1 MAVLAETLKKE
12 SSINTISGSLQSTRS
27 TLSTLEKS
35 VNRISLIIA
44 TKTKVRTEL
53 VFKSRLLED
62 RRREATKRKQLEDQ
76 IEASKVS
83 TDIKSGLNVAS
94 STGKGPLGRIL
105 SFLGY
110 MGAGWIL
117 ENLPTWIAMGKEF
130 IARMRKAGEL
140 IYSIPQTMWRILQ
153 NFGTL
158 LSSIKQNILSLDFT
172 DSSGEVRDSFKEL
185 TDSMQLLGDQ
195 IYGGFA
201 SLMQPSGEVEI
212 PSTAEQQPDVG
223 FDTPLDTSKGT
234 PGQGGRILPIHKQ
247 ALDII
252 SKPESGGDYNAMNN
266 GKAGDRPG
274 GAKKW
279 LGKNLT
285 DMTIG
290 EIKYYQNT
298 KKTLWA
304 AGRYQIVPG
313 SLPTAQ
319 SAAGLK
325 DSDKFDQNNQDLL
338 AIGLLKVQ
346 GPGAWSKYSRYT
358 KQEIEIMYKAKDTPL
373 GPSAQPQQPKPTVT
387 PQTPKAP
394 SPPKSQSGNKNGHLT
409 SADLMKVKP
418 LSYPADYQDWYGN
431 NAMLNPNAGRA
442 FLAAQKEY
450 GKDIPINSAYRSYEH
465 QRRVSGP
472 VKASPGYSKHGLGLA
487 IDLQPN
493 TPYYNWMKANGPKF
507 GWYYANIPGDPYHF
521 EYKGQ
526 IQSSPTATTAKNIT
540 PQQKTPITPLVGE
553 RQPEQL
559 SSGELEVQNN
569 LIKEI
574 QYLMSDTSSQPQI
587 SSTNNL
593 RTTEI
598 ANTITSERKGQ
609 EILFIDDRSNVAVNN
624 MNQGTPSSMISSNE
638 TGSAQNEIGTMLN
651 RYIKQ
656 KMLLD
661 LNYV

>member
-1 MAVLAETLKKE
+1 MAILAETLKKE

-35 VNRISLIIA
+35 VSRISLIIA

-53 VFKSRLLED
+53 VFKSRLIED
-62 RRREATKRKQLEDQ
+62 RRREASKRKQLEDQ

-83 TDIKSGLNVAS
+83 TDIRSGLNIAS

-140 IYSIPQTMWRILQ
+140 IYSIPQTMWRILE
-153 NFGTL
+153 NFGSL
-158 LSSIKQNILSLDFT
+158 LSSTKQNILSLDFT
-172 DSSGEVRDSFKEL
+172 DSSGQVRDSFKEL
-185 TDSMQLLGDQ
+185 TDSMQILGDQ

-201 SLMQPSGEVEI
+201 SLIQPSGEVEI

-234 PGQGGRILPIHKQ
+234 PGQGGKLLPIHKQ

-266 GKAGDRPG
+266 GKAGDRLG

-319 SAAGLK
+319 KAAGLK
-325 DSDKFDQNNQDLL
+325 DTDKFDQNNQDLL

-373 GPSAQPQQPKPTVT
+373 GSPTQSQPPKPSVT
-387 PQTPKAP
+387 PQTPKTP
-394 SPPKSQSGNKNGHLT
+394 SPPKPQSGNKNGYLT

-431 NAMLNPNAGRA
+431 TAMLNPNAGRA
-442 FLAAQKEY
+442 FLAAEKEY

-465 QRRVSGP
+465 QRRVSGS

-493 TPYYNWMKANGPKF
+493 TPYYNWMRENGPKY
-507 GWYYANIPGDPYHF
+507 GWYYSNIPGDPYHF

-526 IQSSPTATTAKNIT
+526 TQSSPKATTKNIAS
-540 PQQKTPITPLVGE
+540 QQKTPITPLVGE
-553 RQPEQL
+553 RQQEKISPQ
-559 SSGELEVQNN
+559 ELEVQNN

-574 QYLMSDTSSQPQI
+574 QYLSNDIPNQPQI
-587 SSTNNL
+587 LSTGSS

-598 ANTITSERKGQ
+598 ANVITSERKGQ
-609 EILFIDDRSNVAVNN
+609 EILFIDDRSNIMINN
-624 MNQGTPSSMISSNE
+624 MNQGSSSSILSSKE
-638 TGSAQNEIGTMLN
+638 TGSTQNEIGTMLN

>member
-1 MAVLAETLKKE
+1 MAILAETLKKE

-35 VNRISLIIA
+35 VSRISLIIA

-53 VFKSRLLED
+53 VFKSRLIED
-62 RRREATKRKQLEDQ
+62 RRREASKRKQLEDQ

-83 TDIKSGLNVAS
+83 TDIRSGLNIAS

-140 IYSIPQTMWRILQ
+140 IYSIPQTMWRILE
-153 NFGTL
+153 NFGSL
-158 LSSIKQNILSLDFT
+158 LSSTKQNILSLDFT
-172 DSSGEVRDSFKEL
+172 DSSGQVRDSFKEL
-185 TDSMQLLGDQ
+185 TDSMQILGDQ

-201 SLMQPSGEVEI
+201 SLIQPSGEVEI

-234 PGQGGRILPIHKQ
+234 PGQGGKLLPIHKQ

-266 GKAGDRPG
+266 GKAGDRLG

-319 SAAGLK
+319 KAAGLK
-325 DSDKFDQNNQDLL
+325 DTDKFDQNNQDLL

-373 GPSAQPQQPKPTVT
+373 GSPTQSQPPKPSVI
-387 PQTPKAP
+387 PQTPKTP
-394 SPPKSQSGNKNGHLT
+394 SPPKPQSGNKNGYLT

-431 NAMLNPNAGRA
+431 TAMLNPNAGRA
-442 FLAAQKEY
+442 FLAAEKEY

-465 QRRVSGP
+465 QRRVSGS

-493 TPYYNWMKANGPKF
+493 TPYYNWMRENGPKY
-507 GWYYANIPGDPYHF
+507 GWYYSNIPGDPYHF

-526 IQSSPTATTAKNIT
+526 IQSSPKATTKNIAS
-540 PQQKTPITPLVGE
+540 QQKTPITPLVGE
-553 RQPEQL
+553 RQQEKISPQ
-559 SSGELEVQNN
+559 ELEVQNN

-574 QYLMSDTSSQPQI
+574 QYLSNDIPNQPQI
-587 SSTNNL
+587 LSTGSS

-598 ANTITSERKGQ
+598 ANVITSERKGQ
-609 EILFIDDRSNVAVNN
+609 EILFIDDRSNIMINN
-624 MNQGTPSSMISSNE
+624 MNQGSSSSILSSKE
-638 TGSAQNEIGTMLN
+638 TGSTQNEIGTMLN